1 MAFGFKRSTSA
12 DDRLETIEATIQRML
27 DDDRIVFDLAMSTLL
42 DGVEWK
48 GVKREIKATDQRVN
62 DGEREIRRDLV
73 VHASVVG
80 AIDTPAILVYM
91 SIVKDIER
99 IGDYGKNLR
108 DLARDGADLSAF
120 PAWHET
126 RAEVSQMIADTAEA
140 FATRDA
146 EQARHLLARGDELLA
161 APGQEEP
168 GLLGVTGGE
177 SLGGVGDHLRDL
189 GAGLVP
195 GGERGQVGAVT
206 GEVAQVLAVVADALD
221 VLDDGHVDQD
231 RRRVDGADHRCVDD
245 EVTADLAFA
254 VVDPLVGRLDLALD
268 TLPLHPVEQGGH
280 GQVEDDS
287 VVVQHALD

>member
-1 MAFGFKRSTSA
+1 MAFGFKHSTST
-12 DDRLETIEATIQRML
+12 DDRLDTIETTIQRML
-27 DDDRIVFDLAMSTLL
+27 ADDRVVFDLAMSTLL

-126 RAEVSQMIADTAEA
+126 RTEVSRMITDTAEV
-140 FATRDA
+140 FASRDA
-146 EQARHLLARGDELLA
+146 ERARELLARGDELLDAFDRTVSAIVRGEDERPQAVARALA
-161 APGQEEP
+161 ARYIKRI
-168 GLLGVTGGE
+168 VA
-177 SLGGVGDHLRDL
+177 HL
-189 GAGLVP
+189 
-195 GGERGQVGAVT
+195 T
-206 GEVAQVLAVVADALD
+206 NVLSAVVMPID
-221 VLDDGHVDQD
+221 
-231 RRRVDGADHRCVDD
+231 
-245 EVTADLAFA
+245 
-254 VVDPLVGRLDLALD
+254 RLDYFD
-268 TLPLHPVEQGGH
+268 
-280 GQVEDDS
+280 EDPEDRE
-287 VVVQHALD
+287 

>member
-1 MAFGFKRSTSA
+1 MAFGFKRSTST
-12 DDRLETIEATIQRML
+12 DDRLDTIEATIQRML

-146 EQARHLLARGDELLA
+146 EQARHLLARGDELLDAFDQAVSGVVRGEDDRPQAVARALA
-161 APGQEEP
+161 ARYIKR
-168 GLLGVTGGE
+168 V
-177 SLGGVGDHLRDL
+177 VAHL
-189 GAGLVP
+189 
-195 GGERGQVGAVT
+195 T
-206 GEVAQVLAVVADALD
+206 NVLSAVVMPID
-221 VLDDGHVDQD
+221 
-231 RRRVDGADHRCVDD
+231 
-245 EVTADLAFA
+245 
-254 VVDPLVGRLDLALD
+254 RLDYFD
-268 TLPLHPVEQGGH
+268 
-280 GQVEDDS
+280 EDPEDRE
-287 VVVQHALD
+287 